1 MMYIAADKERCVILG
16 TYIVENRATVR
27 QTAARYGISKSTVHK
42 DVTETLRHVNRALFE
57 EVAKAEDLQD
67 VFNTFYNLIY
77 GTSTIKL
84 VDEVFP
90 DSDVQFHPRRRDRFQ
105 YSGYRRCAQRFFG
118 APPECKAPDGDLRQN
133 DPAKER

>member
-57 EVAKAEDLQD
+57 EVAKVLEQNKNERHLRGGEATRQRHLSH
-67 VFNTFYNLIY
+67 
-77 GTSTIKL
+77 STRK
-84 VDEVFP
+84 
-90 DSDVQFHPRRRDRFQ
+90 
-105 YSGYRRCAQRFFG
+105 
-118 APPECKAPDGDLRQN
+118 
-133 DPAKER
+133 